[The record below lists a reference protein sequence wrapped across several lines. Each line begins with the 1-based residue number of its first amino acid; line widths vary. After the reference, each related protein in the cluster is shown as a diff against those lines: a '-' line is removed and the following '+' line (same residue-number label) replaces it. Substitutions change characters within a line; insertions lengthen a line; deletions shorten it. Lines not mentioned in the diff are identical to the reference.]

1 MLLMHRYEGT
11 LRRISN
17 NSSQFFF
24 LFPLRNLSLS
34 FSPSLICHCVLF
46 RQVQLLEI
54 WFSSASSLSPCCRRI
69 GSGGRGEVWR
79 GDGVMLFSSAAFH
92 LPFQVCPEPF
102 FQLSTSLFSRN
113 TAMVFN
119 VYIRSGRKMTENEQ
133 VDKMLKHFWVAWGQS
148 GTALI
153 PSHWLCSLKIPAS
166 CLISHRKEGSFISHF
181 LPEYH
186 LMMLL
191 QYREGSVHTTW
202 RTGRLLRES
211 FHPKALSFVILT
223 QAREGYCQQSLDI

>member
-1 MLLMHRYEGT
+1 MKGLSGESVIILH
-11 LRRISN
+11 N
-17 NSSQFFF
+17 FFF
-24 LFPLRNLSLS
+24 SFHLGTSLF
-34 FSPSLICHCVLF
+34 LF
-46 RQVQLLEI
+46 LHL
-54 WFSSASSLSPCCRRI
+54 SSAIVCFSDRSSSWKPGFRLPPLYHHAADALVVVD
-69 GSGGRGEVWR
+69 GGKVWH

-102 FQLSTSLFSRN
+102 CQLSTSLFSRN